1 MTIEIGFWRVDEGVR
16 PVQPGGMDYEKK
28 LESVLAE
35 RFSIIDPELLVLGR
49 QVHTSHGGYIDLLAM
64 NAYGRLTVVELK
76 RDSTPRESVAQL
88 LDYGSWV
95 KTIDLESLDNIY
107 RSSRD
112 RIDSP
117 DASPRPETVRDAFS
131 KHFGDMPFPAELD
144 DGHDLL
150 LVAAQLDAASERIID
165 YLRDDYGLNVN
176 AVMFRAFHD
185 DGRTYLSR
193 AWLKD
198 PAQADADAPSS
209 STRPP
214 WNGEAYAN
222 FGDSPS
228 RRWTDARKYG
238 FLAAGG
244 GDWYSRT
251 LRSLNEGERVWVQV
265 PGYGF
270 VGVGTVT
277 GPPAKFDAFQLARED
292 GATRQAC
299 DLSLDGTY
307 HREESQHDESLTEWL
322 VPVSWLKTVPIEDA
336 ISEVGL
342 FGNQNTVCR
351 PRSEKWNQTVERLAR
366 HWGISVD
373 E

>member
-1 MTIEIGFWRVDEGVR
+1 MTIEIGFWRVDEGVQAI
-16 PVQPGGMDYEKK
+16 PQGGMASEET
-28 LESVLAE
+28 LENVLAE
-35 RFSIIDPELLVLGR
+35 KFSIIDPELLIVGR
-49 QVHTSHGGYIDLLAM
+49 QVSTSHRGRLDLLAM

-95 KTIDLESLDNIY
+95 GTIDLESLDTIY
-107 RSSRD
+107 RRALARVD
-112 RIDSP
+112 TD
-117 DASPRPETVRDAFS
+117 DANPRPATLRDAFAQ
-131 KHFGDMPFPAELD
+131 KFGDMPFPTELD

-176 AVMFRAFHD
+176 AVMFRVFHD

-198 PAQADADAPSS
+198 PAEADANAPSS

-228 RRWTDARKYG
+228 RRWTDARKHG

-265 PGYGF
+265 PGHGF

-277 GPPAKFDAFQLARED
+277 GPPAKFDAFEVAGED
-292 GATRQAC
+292 GVTSKTRELA
-299 DLSLDGTY
+299 LEGTY
-307 HREESQHDESLTEWL
+307 HQDEAKDDESLTEWL
-322 VPVSWLKTVPIEDA
+322 VPVSWLKTVPIEDG

-351 PRSEKWNQTVERLAR
+351 PRSQKWNQTVERLAR

-373 E
+373 

>member
-1 MTIEIGFWRVDEGVR
+1 MTIEIGFWRVDESMR
-16 PVQPGGMDYEKK
+16 PVQPGGMDYERN
-28 LESVLAE
+28 LESILAGK
-35 RFSIIDPELLVLGR
+35 FSIIDPELLIVGR
-49 QVHTSHGGYIDLLAM
+49 QVYTSHGGYIDLLAM

-88 LDYGSWV
+88 LDYGSWA
-95 KTIDLESLDNIY
+95 KTIDLDSLDDIY
-107 RSSRD
+107 QRSRD
-112 RIDSP
+112 RIDNS
-117 DASPRPETVRDAFS
+117 DRGQRPETLREAFTQ
-131 KHFGDMPFPAELD
+131 KFGDMPFPSEVD

-150 LVAAQLDAASERIID
+150 LVAAQIDPASERIID
-165 YLRDDYGLNVN
+165 YLRDEYGLNVN

-251 LRSLNEGERVWVQV
+251 LRSLAEGERVWVQV
-265 PGYGF
+265 PGHGF
-270 VGVGTVT
+270 VGVGTVS
-277 GPPAKFDAFQLARED
+277 GPPAKFDTFRLARED
-292 GATRQAC
+292 GVIRQAC

-373 E
+373 

>member
-16 PVQPGGMDYEKK
+16 PVQPGGMDYERN
-28 LESVLAE
+28 LESILAGK
-35 RFSIIDPELLVLGR
+35 FSIIDPELLVVGR

-88 LDYGSWV
+88 LDYGSWA
-95 KTIDLESLDNIY
+95 KTIDLESLDDIY
-107 RSSRD
+107 QRARD
-112 RIDSP
+112 RIDNP
-117 DASPRPETVRDAFS
+117 DRGQRPETLRDAFAQ
-131 KHFGDMPFPAELD
+131 KFGDMPFPAEVD
-144 DGHDLL
+144 DSHDLL
-150 LVAAQLDAASERIID
+150 LVAAQIDPASERIID

-176 AVMFRAFHD
+176 AVMFQAFHD

-228 RRWTDARKYG
+228 RRWSDARKYG

-265 PGYGF
+265 PGHGF

-277 GPPAKFDAFQLARED
+277 GPPAEFAAAQVTGED
-292 GATRQAC
+292 GVIRQAC
-299 DLSLDGTY
+299 GLSLVGTY

-322 VPVSWLKTVPIEDA
+322 VPISWLKTVPIEDA

-373 E
+373 